1 MSSSIVDVLGRIPL
15 SGNLMSTLTRAAGYA
30 GAQQH
35 REVALEHLLLALTED
50 PDAALVLTISRV
62 EIETLKGDIST
73 HIGRMDDR
81 VTQSPVA
88 DLRIASELKDI
99 LQAAAAAAEGR
110 RNEIDGAIVLAA
122 IVGDGR
128 SASAHLLRA
137 HGLTFETAI
146 RALQQAATVGQP
158 PNPAPGAPQPQSGA
172 PQSQSGAP
180 PQPAPQPAA
189 EAPAQARAA
198 TQRPVAHHNPTN
210 AEDILASARQRVQ
223 GRIAPG
229 LPDSRAIETA
239 ETERADTLAAAE
251 AATGAEFER
260 IAAEASHTGEPATVS
275 HEAALDAEMAS
286 NEPESHAEEPRPA
299 PPAQRPMPPG
309 ALRPAGPPRPS
320 PQPHGA
326 STGAPPHAGQ
336 QPEPRRTPQP
346 VVAPFPSIDTAGV
359 MPPPQNA
366 TQPGRTTQPA
376 PDTTNRFERA
386 NATPPLPGQPHTPAP
401 MTGPHA
407 QPAATADERTGGRGS
422 DRFSDHAPGHAAS
435 AKPSMAPPMPS
446 PGSTYAPVPPAPH
459 APHGA
464 STAGSAPAGGYPGG
478 TRPAPAPMRGPMPP
492 GPATSPVTGQ
502 PPAGAG
508 GQRMPPSPVPQAGP
522 SPAQRPGPPPMPPG
536 YRPPDAHPGTFA
548 GQQQPA
554 PPRQGRAPGT
564 PPPPA
569 RPPPEPQRR
578 AAPPPGGQ
586 GAHGAPVSVSIGQ
599 LVENIPRVM
608 RVAVASLVE
617 VRIARADV
625 KAVSDGMQGGGPA
638 HRHEVKVTKAMSV
651 RLRAPDGGFF
661 IESSSPETQWI
672 DNAHMLSDDFA
683 SWRWTVTPK
692 ERGSRRLQLVISAR
706 TVASDGLAAETSLP
720 DQIVEVRV
728 KSNYAKA
735 MVRTGGWAVAAIA
748 GGLLAK
754 FGEGLPQVAWELTK
768 VFVKQ

>member
-1 MSSSIVDVLGRIPL
+1 MSSSIVDALGRIPL
-15 SGNLMSTLTRAAGYA
+15 SANLMATLTRAAGYA

-62 EIETLKGDIST
+62 EIETLKGDISS

-81 VTQSPVA
+81 VTQSPVT
-88 DLRIASELKDI
+88 DLRIANELKDI
-99 LQAAAAAAEGR
+99 LAAAAAAAEGR

-158 PNPAPGAPQPQSGA
+158 PNPAPGAPQPQSQPQNGA
-172 PQSQSGAP
+172 QT
-180 PQPAPQPAA
+180 QPAA
-189 EAPAQARAA
+189 QQAAEPPAQTRAA
-198 TQRPVAHHNPTN
+198 AQRPVTHHNPTS

-229 LPDSRAIETA
+229 LPDARAFESA

-251 AATGAEFER
+251 AATDAEFER
-260 IAAEASHTGEPATVS
+260 IAAEASHSGEPATKS
-275 HEAALDAEMAS
+275 HDATLDAELPPS
-286 NEPESHAEEPRPA
+286 EPSTHSAEPRPA

-309 ALRPAGPPRPS
+309 ALRPSGPPRPS
-320 PQPHGA
+320 PQAPGT
-326 STGAPPHAGQ
+326 STAAQPHAGQ
-336 QPEPRRTPQP
+336 HLEPRRAPQP
-346 VVAPFPSIDTAGV
+346 ALAPFPSADAAAA

-366 TQPGRTTQPA
+366 PQTGRTTQPA
-376 PDTTNRFERA
+376 PPARFERA
-386 NATPPLPGQPHTPAP
+386 NATAPSPVQPHPAAQPTGAHTP
-401 MTGPHA
+401 
-407 QPAATADERTGGRGS
+407 PAATSDERTGGRGS
-422 DRFSDHAPGHAAS
+422 GSDRTSEHVPGYAAS
-435 AKPSMAPPMPS
+435 PRPPMAPPMPGAGS
-446 PGSTYAPVPPAPH
+446 PYSPAPH
-459 APHGA
+459 VPQPPHGA
-464 STAGSAPAGGYPGG
+464 TTAGTPPAAGHPTSAQPSP
-478 TRPAPAPMRGPMPP
+478 PPMRGPLPSSMPAP
-492 GPATSPVTGQ
+492 LNGQ
-502 PPAGAG
+502 PPAGVA
-508 GQRMPPSPVPQAGP
+508 GQRIPHAPVPQGGP
-522 SPAQRPGPPPMPPG
+522 APPQRPGPPPMPPPG

-548 GQQQPA
+548 GPPQPV
-554 PPRQGRAPGT
+554 PPTQGRAPAMA
-564 PPPPA
+564 PPGAPPT
-569 RPPPEPQRR
+569 PEPQRR
-578 AAPPPGGQ
+578 VVPPPGGQ
-586 GAHGAPVSVSIGQ
+586 GTPVSVSIGQ

-617 VRIARADV
+617 VRVARADV

-672 DNAHMLSDDFA
+672 DNAHMLSDDYA

-728 KSNYAKA
+728 KTNYAKA

-754 FGEGLPQVAWELTK
+754 FGEGLPRAAWELTK